1 MKEWYIFHNQGCKQS
16 VKHGEIFRVC
26 NTELYDPLV
35 LNKCMHFASQKFS
48 HTIIIIMSL
57 FEMSKTF
64 PNLVMLSLPEY
75 PCT

>member
-1 MKEWYIFHNQGCKQS
+1 
-16 VKHGEIFRVC
+16 VC